1 MAGAPE
7 SPGRWDCP
15 HSREV
20 PERRVA
26 HPLPILPVHS
36 GPIAGSMRH
45 RGPDSWELRVHA
57 GRDSSSGR
65 KLYVTRPVGGGKR
78 EAGRALVRL
87 VTEVEQGIMA
97 GRGGTLCELATAVD
111 SDLRER
117 AGPSIVHDIYDQQNL
132 DRFDRILDAIDT
144 WTAWNNGYPVNVDVL
159 IRTVTTLTDPGLRG
173 RLPGNTSD
181 VVRPLTDWL
190 QERGLGTSSQRVGV
204 ERDVGIDR

>member
-1 MAGAPE
+1 
-7 SPGRWDCP
+7 
-15 HSREV
+15 
-20 PERRVA
+20 
-26 HPLPILPVHS
+26 
-36 GPIAGSMRH
+36 MRH

-87 VTEVEQGIMA
+87 VTEVEQGLMA

-117 AGPSIVHDIYDQQNL
+117 AGPSIVHDIYDQQSL